1 MQLEG
6 SQKAASISTRDLS
19 ASGYLQTRMR
29 GEFLIANLELEFN
42 LSIPESTTYNFL
54 IANKTRFYDSKIFA
68 LPRAFS
74 SFEPRAS
81 SF

>member
-6 SQKAASISTRDLS
+6 SQKAAPISSRHLS
-19 ASGYLQTRMR
+19 ASGYSQARMP
-29 GEFLIANLELEFN
+29 GQFLIANLELEFN
-42 LSIPESTTYNFL
+42 LNIPESTTCNFL
-54 IANKTRFYDSKIFA
+54 IANKMRFYDSKILA

-81 SF
+81 SL